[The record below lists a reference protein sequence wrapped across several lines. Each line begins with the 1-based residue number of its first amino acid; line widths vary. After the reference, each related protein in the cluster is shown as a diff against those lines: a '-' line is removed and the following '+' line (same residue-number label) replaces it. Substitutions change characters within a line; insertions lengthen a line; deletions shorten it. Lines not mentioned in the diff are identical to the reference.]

1 MAEPWAAKFYNSKEW
16 KDLRGQLIVAAKY
29 TCQKCGKNL
38 VLNPSRL
45 VGHHKIKLDPKNI
58 LDVNISLNPQNI
70 EIICKECH
78 DEEHKRYRYSGSHN
92 VYLVYGAPCAGKST
106 WVNQTAERGDLL
118 LDMDAVFYA
127 ISGCPMYDHPKNL
140 NKTAYAVR
148 DTILEQIRMRAG
160 AWHDAYVIGGYPR
173 KLQRETLAGRLG
185 AEVVYI
191 ETTPEE
197 AKARAMTSRG
207 ALAGEWCGYI
217 DKWFKEFSL

>member
-45 VGHHKIKLDPKNI
+45 VGHHKIKLDPQNI

-207 ALAGEWCGYI
+207 ALASEWCGYI